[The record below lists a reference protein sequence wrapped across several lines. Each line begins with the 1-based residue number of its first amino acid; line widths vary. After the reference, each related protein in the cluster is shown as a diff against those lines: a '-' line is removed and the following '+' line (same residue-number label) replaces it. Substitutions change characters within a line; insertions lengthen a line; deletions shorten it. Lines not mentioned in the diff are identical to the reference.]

1 MDNVSNNTQLYFCW
15 KYNRL
20 VRESFNYLTLKWGHT
35 VNSTKDRWASFH
47 AIKNVTYNMYY
58 TICNPKRTLLE
69 TDGDKILTARKWSNF
84 KTIVIF
90 VVWRFSIWFPIRWK
104 FFSIFYLNPVDFKK
118 TLDRIVSLPWI
129 CLVVKGSVL
138 DVNISLCILVLQ
150 LKYW

>member
-1 MDNVSNNTQLYFCW
+1 MDSVSNNTQLYFCW

-35 VNSTKDRWASFH
+35 VNSTKDHWASFH
-47 AIKNVTYNMYY
+47 VAKNVTYNMYY
-58 TICNPKRTLLE
+58 TICNPKRTLFK

-104 FFSIFYLNPVDFKK
+104 FFSFLKKSCRNPVKG
-118 TLDRIVSLPWI
+118 TLGQI
-129 CLVVKGSVL
+129 CLLANCCPGFVWL
-138 DVNISLCILVLQ
+138 LRALC
-150 LKYW
+150 WM